1 MFKRKLSEINLVIVS
16 DKNHNNDDLTFLTW
30 FSFNKNFAG
39 IKSLIY
45 RKKRNNSNINYWTNS
60 FNVFSLVGDFDFK
73 KINNLDFLDN
83 SFFIVKS
90 GIIFSKSEL
99 NLEESFDFYKD
110 KGILYKNKNSNLIN
124 NNQDL
129 IGTLDSDTS
138 TVFIDLNPWIDNL
151 NLLKLNCKLSLCYG
165 EPEFLKGKGTA
176 NQINFGYLLK
186 DACKVY
192 TNFPE
197 VSNV

>member
-1 MFKRKLSEINLVIVS
+1 MFKRKLSDINLVIIS

-60 FNVFSLVGDFDFK
+60 FNIFSLVGDFDLN
-73 KINNLDFLDN
+73 KINNLYFLDN

-99 NLEESFDFYKD
+99 NLDESFDFYKD
-110 KGILYKNKNSNLIN
+110 QGILYKNKNSNLTN
-124 NNQDL
+124 SNQYL
-129 IGTLDSDTS
+129 IGTLDCDIS
-138 TVFIDLNPWIDNL
+138 TIFIDLNPWTVNL
-151 NLLKLNCKLSLCYG
+151 DLL
-165 EPEFLKGKGTA
+165 
-176 NQINFGYLLK
+176 
-186 DACKVY
+186 
-192 TNFPE
+192 
-197 VSNV
+197 